1 MEAIEAPIKTCEKL
15 YPEVGKVIGKLYT
28 EFYTDKL
35 AQVLRNVP
43 ELQQK
48 KILRSVVFN
57 HQLSDHLYSIADIGC
72 GEGQSTQ
79 VLGETFLGAKV
90 IGIDI
95 DEKAIAHAKKH
106 RTASNISFVCKF
118 CLVPFLV
125 DMIQF
130 RSEYL

>member
-57 HQLSDHLYSIADIGC
+57 HQLSDHLYLALQILA
-72 GEGQSTQ
+72 
-79 VLGETFLGAKV
+79 V
-90 IGIDI
+90 
-95 DEKAIAHAKKH
+95 EKANQLKCWAKH
-106 RTASNISFVCKF
+106 F
-118 CLVPFLV
+118 
-125 DMIQF
+125 
-130 RSEYL
+130 